1 MIFLVNF
8 FFHTKC
14 LYLLTEFFFLGD
26 GIDVYKTFNLLIRR
40 RAKENNF
47 KAVLET
53 VRDLMNQEE
62 LKVRRRGWQETRRSR
77 ETGKR
82 G

>member
-1 MIFLVNF
+1 
-8 FFHTKC
+8 
-14 LYLLTEFFFLGD
+14 
-26 GIDVYKTFNLLIRR
+26 VYKTFNLLIRR

-62 LKVRRRGWQETRRSR
+62 LKVRGEEGEGRGR
-77 ETGKR
+77 GKEDR
-82 G
+82 

>member
-1 MIFLVNF
+1 M
-8 FFHTKC
+8 
-14 LYLLTEFFFLGD
+14 
-26 GIDVYKTFNLLIRR
+26 RR

-62 LKVRRRGWQETRRSR
+62 LKVCTNPPDLDDAHLYPLGSYLAQGCLFGLRRPKEVSKHKHRLRTRI
-77 ETGKR
+77 
-82 G
+82 